1 MKNRIEELLKQMT
14 LEEKVSMLAG
24 SDSWHTQTVERLG
37 IPAIKVTDGPHGARG
52 GTAKGGPSSVCFPVG
67 TAMASTWNT
76 ELIGGV
82 GAALG
87 EETKAKSAH
96 ILLGPTVNT
105 HRSPLGG
112 RNFECYSEDPHL
124 TSRIAVAFING
135 VQSQNV
141 GACIKHYVCNDSES
155 ERMSI
160 SSEVGERALREI
172 YLAPFRAAVKEAE
185 PWAVMAAYN
194 KVNGTF
200 ASENKYLL
208 MDILKAEWGFKGF
221 VVSDWAGT
229 RNTIP
234 AANGGLDLEMPGPS
248 RVMGDK
254 LLKAVNEGH
263 VSEQVIDDK
272 IRRILRIVI
281 KSGAFENPEEAP
293 EKAVDKPEHRRLARE
308 TAVEGIVLLKN
319 ERNVLPLGEQRIK
332 SLAVIG
338 PNAKVARIM
347 GGGSSQVNPHY
358 AVTPWEGITKRCG
371 DSIKVSYQQGCTNH
385 KRLPVIGEEYLI
397 PSANQEGHGLTGE
410 YFNNPSTGSGHRP
423 DLAGEPVLTKVDRD
437 VDFVWSGEFSPLV
450 DKDEFSARWTGRFTA
465 PETGTYTFS
474 LISVGLSRLYI
485 DNRRVIDNWTEQIRG
500 EAYYGA
506 GTKEMVAQIDMTA
519 GQFYDIRIEYSKKDG
534 TIFGAL
540 RLGCLPPVPGDSVE
554 RAAELAAESDAAVVF
569 VGTSD
574 EWESEGYDRADMEL
588 PGDQAELVK
597 KVAAANKNTIVVLN
611 TGSPIMM
618 DQWIDQVPSVVEAW
632 FPGQECG
639 NAIADI
645 LFGDVNPSGR
655 LPTTFPRRLE
665 DNPAYI
671 NYPGENGKVL
681 YGEGIFVGY
690 RYYDK
695 KKIEPLFPFGH
706 GLSYTSFEYSD
717 LEIGSTKA
725 EDSVEITVDV
735 KNTGKREG
743 KEVVQLYVCDVES
756 SLVRPEK
763 ELKAFKKVALKPG
776 ETKTI
781 HFSLGK
787 DALSYYD
794 PRRKQWIAEAGE
806 FEILIGSSSRDIRA
820 RGSFSL
826 KAPPK
831 SAQRRA
837 HKTLNSDS
845 TLREIL
851 DDQVGKA
858 VLEKHL
864 RNLLEAPQ
872 LSMAMGLSLNQ
883 LAQFVPD
890 VLTPEKLQE
899 IDGDLGNL

>member
-1 MKNRIEELLKQMT
+1 MEKRIKELLEQMT

-24 SDSWHTQTVERLG
+24 SDAWHTQSVERLG
-37 IPAIKVTDGPHGARG
+37 IPAIKMTDGPHGARG
-52 GTAKGGPSSVCFPVG
+52 TIAKGGPSSACFPVG

-76 ELIGGV
+76 ELIGRVGV
-82 GAALG
+82 ALG
-87 EETKAKSAH
+87 EETKAKNAH
-96 ILLGPTVNT
+96 ILLGPTVNI
-105 HRSPLGG
+105 HRSPLAG

-124 TSRIAVAFING
+124 TSGIAIAFING

-141 GACIKHYVCNDSES
+141 GACIKHYVCNDSEF

-172 YLAPFRAAVKEAE
+172 YLSPFRVAVKEAE
-185 PWAVMAAYN
+185 PWTVMASYN

-200 ASENKYLL
+200 ASENKYTLT
-208 MDILKAEWGFKGF
+208 DILKEEWGFKGF
-221 VVSDWAGT
+221 VVSDWGGT
-229 RNTIP
+229 RDTVLT
-234 AANGGLDLEMPGPS
+234 ANGGLDLEMPGPA
-248 RVMGDK
+248 RVMGDE

-272 IRRILRIVI
+272 VRRILRTII

-293 EKAVDKPEHRRLARE
+293 EKAIDKPEHRRLARE
-308 TAVEGIVLLKN
+308 TAAEGIVLLKN
-319 ERNVLPLGEQRIK
+319 ERNVLPLDEQRIK

-338 PNAKVARIM
+338 PNAKAARIM

-358 AVTPWEGITKRCG
+358 AVTPWEGISRRCG

-385 KRLPVIGEEYLI
+385 KRIPVLGEEWLI
-397 PSANQEGHGLTGE
+397 PSGNQEGHGLTAE
-410 YFNNPSTGSGHRP
+410 YFNNP
-423 DLAGEPVLTKVDRD
+423 DIIGEPVLTEVCQKLDII
-437 VDFVWSGEFSPLV
+437 WSGEFSSLV
-450 DKDEFSARWTGRFTA
+450 DKDEFSARWTGKFVA
-465 PETGTYTFS
+465 PETGTHTFS

-485 DNRRVIDNWTEQIRG
+485 DGELVIDNWTEQIRG

-506 GTKEMVAQIDMTA
+506 GSKEMVARVDMTA
-519 GQFYDIRIEYSKKDG
+519 GQSHGIRIEYSKKDARFFAA
-534 TIFGAL
+534 I
-540 RLGCLPPVPGDSVE
+540 RLGCLPPVSADSIE
-554 RAAELAAESDAAVVF
+554 RAAELAAESDVALVF

-588 PGDQAELVK
+588 PGDQVELVK

-611 TGSPIMM
+611 TGSPVTMG
-618 DQWIDQVPSVVEAW
+618 QWIDQVPSVVEAW

-639 NAIADI
+639 NAIADV
-645 LFGDVNPSGR
+645 LLGDVNPSGK
-655 LPTTFPRRLE
+655 LPTTFPKRLE
-665 DNPAYI
+665 DTPAYI
-671 NYPGENGKVL
+671 NYPGENGQVL

-717 LEIGSTKA
+717 LEIGSTEYEA
-725 EDSVEITVDV
+725 EDSIEIAVDV
-735 KNTGKREG
+735 KNIGDREG
-743 KEVVQLYVCDVES
+743 KEVVQLYVRDVES
-756 SLVRPEK
+756 SLVRPGK
-763 ELKAFKKVALKPG
+763 ELKAFKKVALRPG
-776 ETKTI
+776 ETKTV
-781 HFSLGK
+781 HFTLDK
-787 DALSYYD
+787 DALSFYD
-794 PRRKQWIAEAGE
+794 PGRKQWIAEAGE

-826 KAPPK
+826 KAPPEAARGRGDTPL
-831 SAQRRA
+831 S
-837 HKTLNSDS
+837 TDS

-851 DDQVGKA
+851 DDQAGKG

-864 RNLLEAPQ
+864 GDILQVPQ
-872 LSMAMGLSLNQ
+872 IDMAMGFSLNQ

-899 IDGDLGNL
+899 IDDDLGNL

>member
-24 SDSWHTQTVERLG
+24 SDAWHTQSVERLG

-52 GTAKGGPSSVCFPVG
+52 AIARGGPSSACFPVG

-76 ELIGGV
+76 ELIGRV

-87 EETKAKSAH
+87 EETRAKSAH
-96 ILLGPTVNT
+96 ILLGPTVNI
-105 HRSPLGG
+105 HRSPLAG
-112 RNFECYSEDPHL
+112 RNFECYSEDSHL

-141 GACIKHYVCNDSES
+141 GACIKHYVCNDSEF

-172 YLAPFRAAVKEAE
+172 YLPPFRAAVEEAE

-208 MDILKAEWGFKGF
+208 TDILKGEWGFKGLI
-221 VVSDWAGT
+221 VSDWSGA

-234 AANGGLDLEMPGPS
+234 AANGGLDLEMPGPA

-272 IRRILRIVI
+272 VRRILRIII
-281 KSGAFENPEEAP
+281 KSGAFENHEEAP

-308 TAVEGIVLLKN
+308 TAAEGIVLLKN
-319 ERNVLPLGEQRIK
+319 ERNVLPLDEQRVK

-371 DSIKVSYQQGCTNH
+371 DAIKVSYQQGCTNH
-385 KRLPVIGEEYLI
+385 KMGPVISEEWLI
-397 PSANQEGHGLTGE
+397 PSGVQGDRGLTAE
-410 YFNNPSTGSGHRP
+410 YFNGL
-423 DLAGEPVLTKVDRD
+423 DLAGEPVLTEVCQKLDLI
-437 VDFVWSGEFSPLV
+437 WSGEFSPLV
-450 DKDEFSARWTGRFTA
+450 DKDEFSARWTGRFVA
-465 PETGTYTFS
+465 PETGTYMFS

-485 DNRRVIDNWTEQIRG
+485 DDELVIDNWTEQIRG

-506 GTKEMVAQIDMTA
+506 GTKEMIAKVDMTA
-519 GQFYDIRIEYSKKDG
+519 GLSHDIKAEYSKVDASF
-534 TIFGAL
+534 FGAF
-540 RLGCLPPVPGDSVE
+540 RLGCLPPVPADSIE
-554 RAAELAAESDAAVVF
+554 RAAELAAESDAALVF

-588 PGDQAELVK
+588 PGDQVELVK
-597 KVAAANKNTIVVLN
+597 KVAAANKNTVVVLN
-611 TGSPIMM
+611 TGSPVTMG
-618 DQWIDQVPSVVEAW
+618 QWIDQVPSVVEAW

-639 NAIADI
+639 HAIADI
-645 LFGDVNPSGR
+645 LFGDVNPSGK
-655 LPTTFPRRLE
+655 LPTTFPKRLE
-665 DNPAYI
+665 DTPTYI
-671 NYPGENGKVL
+671 NYPGENGQVL

-706 GLSYTSFEYSD
+706 GLSYTSFEYGD
-717 LEIGSTKA
+717 LEIGSAEEA
-725 EDSVEITVDV
+725 EDSVEIAVDV
-735 KNTGKREG
+735 KNTGEREG
-743 KEVVQLYVCDVES
+743 KEVVQLYVRDVES

-763 ELKAFKKVALKPG
+763 ELKAFKKVALEPG
-776 ETKTI
+776 ETKTVR
-781 HFSLGK
+781 FTLDK
-787 DALSYYD
+787 DALSFYD
-794 PRRKQWIAEAGE
+794 PGRKQWIAEAGE

-826 KAPPK
+826 KAPPEA
-831 SAQRRA
+831 AQGRA
-837 HKTLNSDS
+837 DKALSTNS

-851 DDQVGKA
+851 DDPGGKV
-858 VLEKHL
+858 VLQKHL
-864 RNLLEAPQ
+864 GHLSQAPQ
-872 LSMAMGLSLNQ
+872 LSMAMGFSLNQ

-890 VLTPEKLQE
+890 VLTREKLRE